1 MIIRKSPPEQK
12 DETIETAPAYSAPK
26 GFFPWS
32 MDPQEDSMAG
42 KRVRTEEFTISGDQ
56 LVAKIKEIIHGG
68 NVRRITIKNA
78 EGDTLIEVPLTLGVV
93 GAVLLPVWAALGA
106 IAALVA
112 RLRIVVE
119 KLDDNP
125 EEGPPQPEQNEA

>member
-1 MIIRKSPPEQK
+1 
-12 DETIETAPAYSAPK
+12 
-26 GFFPWS
+26 
-32 MDPQEDSMAG
+32 MAG

-125 EEGPPQPEQNEA
+125 EEGPPPPPEQNEG